1 MGFNFSC
8 VKIKHMLILSKV
20 NTIARANEG
29 HKMKKEKGKAKI
41 LTNSEWNRVLK
52 YQSNK
57 SLSRHG
63 LRNTLLLH
71 LSFYLGLRS
80 KEMASLLVSDLV
92 DVNGDLKE
100 EVTLTRD
107 QTKGRKQ
114 RRFYLTN
121 KNLLKVLNKYLD
133 TRRTK
138 DGELHLNQVLI
149 KNQMSGKFSPNSL
162 QQLFHRIYKSVGII
176 GASSHSGR
184 RHYATKMAES
194 GVSITNLQTLMGHQN
209 ISTTS
214 LYIDENPK
222 ALGKITAEYSV

>member
-1 MGFNFSC
+1 
-8 VKIKHMLILSKV
+8 
-20 NTIARANEG
+20 
-29 HKMKKEKGKAKI
+29 MKKEKGKAKI

-100 EVTLTRD
+100 EVKLTRD
-107 QTKGRKQ
+107 QTKARKQ

-121 KNLLKVLNKYLD
+121 
-133 TRRTK
+133 
-138 DGELHLNQVLI
+138 
-149 KNQMSGKFSPNSL
+149 
-162 QQLFHRIYKSVGII
+162 
-176 GASSHSGR
+176 
-184 RHYATKMAES
+184 
-194 GVSITNLQTLMGHQN
+194 
-209 ISTTS
+209 
-214 LYIDENPK
+214 
-222 ALGKITAEYSV
+222 